1 MPKLDNQAEL
11 HTRLARL
18 YHERVLAATNAH
30 VQATVAAGRQLMEG
44 VAARALDPASA
55 WKDAAAYWIDFG
67 QRSALFW
74 DTMRQRGDDWL
85 EHEKAGKPVLLKF
98 AHETIADARTFE
110 RPVNYAL
117 LRILPGE
124 DTPVDPRR
132 RPFVI
137 IDPRAGHGP
146 GIGGFKADS
155 EVGVAMRAGHAVY
168 FVTFFPQ
175 PEPGQTLAD
184 VSRVEAEF
192 LRIVGQRHPDTG
204 RPILIGNCQGGWA
217 AMLVGAMEPELVG
230 PIVINGAPMSYW
242 AGNDA
247 ENPMR
252 YAGGLLGGVWPA
264 LLSSDLGGGI
274 FDGADLVSNFE
285 NANPANTLVDK
296 YYTLFSRIDTEPPR
310 FLEFER
316 WWGGY
321 FLMNRDEIKW
331 IVENLFVGNRL
342 AAGDAEW
349 SEGRAFDLRSIRSP
363 IVVFA
368 SLGDNITP
376 PQQAINWVLD
386 LYPTTE
392 ALKANGQVIVGLV
405 HRSIGHLG
413 IFVSGGV
420 AVKEHAQI
428 VELLHQIE
436 TLPPGL
442 YAMQIDE
449 KKDAGGRVSY
459 DVTLTEHKVEDL
471 RRIQKYERRDEI
483 PFEAVAEVSEVNET
497 FYEAF
502 VSPFV
507 KAMVSPSAATAMRAF
522 HPLRMQ
528 RWALSS
534 QNPMMAQVRSAA
546 EMARAAR
553 APRDPAGPSALA
565 ERHAVSAASNAL
577 ELYRA
582 IRDATG
588 EYLFFSIYGAMSMAK
603 ASASPRAAAKTAAH
617 EEERPGEEYVRAAIA
632 KAGQGDFYD
641 AIARMA
647 IMSMKAGTGRRHLS
661 TAQTALGIIAQGAGV
676 IGINPETVRERV
688 REQAAVVEFAPERA
702 SATLLDLL
710 PAQEDRARALA
721 IFEKL
726 AETLDLNATQ
736 QALLHEFRNRL
747 SPDYGGEGDN
757 VVALEAPTRTRKSG
771 SRRARA

>member
-1 MPKLDNQAEL
+1 MPKLDTQTEL

-18 YHERVLAATNAH
+18 YQDRVLAAMNAH
-30 VQATVAAGRQLMEG
+30 VQATAAAGRQLMEG

-67 QRSALFW
+67 QRTALFW

-155 EVGVAMRAGHAVY
+155 EVGVAMKAGHAVY

-192 LRIVGQRHPDTG
+192 LRIVRQRHPDTG

-321 FLMNRDEIKW
+321 FLMNRNEIKW

-342 AAGDAEW
+342 SAGDAEW

-449 KKDAGGRVSY
+449 RKDASGRVAY

-471 RRIQKYERRDEI
+471 RRIQKYDRKDEI
-483 PFEAVAEVSEVNET
+483 PFEAVAVVSEVNET

-502 VSPFV
+502 VSPIV

-534 QNPMMAQVRSAA
+534 QNPMMAPVKSAA
-546 EMARAAR
+546 EMARAGR

-565 ERHAVSAASNAL
+565 ERHAVSAASNSL

-588 EYLFFSIYGAMSMAK
+588 EYLFFTIYGAMSMAK
-603 ASASPRAAAKTAAH
+603 ASASPKAVAKTAAH
-617 EEERPGEEYVRAAIA
+617 EDERPGEDYVRNAIA
-632 KAGQGDFYD
+632 RAGQGDFYD

-647 IMSMKAGTGRRHLS
+647 IMAMKTGTGRRRLS
-661 TAQTALGIIAQGAGV
+661 TAQTALGIIAKGAGV

-736 QALLHEFRNRL
+736 QALLREFRTRL
-747 SPDYGGEGDN
+747 SPASGGERDN
-757 VVALEAPTRTRKSG
+757 VVALDAPTRPRKAG
-771 SRRARA
+771 RRARA

>member
-18 YHERVLAATNAH
+18 YHDRVLAATNAH
-30 VQATVAAGRQLMEG
+30 VQATTAAGRQLMEG
-44 VAARALDPASA
+44 VAARALEPASA

-67 QRSALFW
+67 QRTALFW

-449 KKDAGGRVSY
+449 KKDASGRVAY

-471 RRIQKYERRDEI
+471 RRIQKYDRRDEI

-534 QNPMMAQVRSAA
+534 QNPMMAQVKAAA
-546 EMARAAR
+546 EMARAGR

-565 ERHAVSAASNAL
+565 ERHAVSAASHAL

-617 EEERPGEEYVRAAIA
+617 EEERPGEDYVRAAIA

-647 IMSMKAGTGRRHLS
+647 IMAMKAGTGRRHLS

-736 QALLHEFRNRL
+736 QALVREFRTRL
-747 SPDYGGEGDN
+747 SPAYGGEGDN
-757 VVALEAPTRTRKSG
+757 VVVLDAPTRPRKSG
-771 SRRARA
+771 RRARA